1 MEVNMARVLI
11 VDDSRTSRKF
21 LRDIL
26 EHSGNEVAGE
36 AVNGKEGFEMYQK
49 LKPDIVTMDITMPEM
64 DGIESLKLIMRYD
77 PSARII
83 MVTAAG
89 QQQKMV
95 EAVKYGALEFM
106 SKPFDTIKIVE
117 TIQKVMQPK

>member
-1 MEVNMARVLI
+1 MARILI

-26 EHSGNEVAGE
+26 EKSGHEIAGE

-64 DGIESLKLIMRYD
+64 DGLDCLKLIIRYD
-77 PSARII
+77 PGARVI

-95 EAVKYGALEFM
+95 DAVKYGALEFM

-117 TIQKVMQPK
+117 TIQKVMQSK

>member
-1 MEVNMARVLI
+1 
-11 VDDSRTSRKF
+11 
-21 LRDIL
+21 
-26 EHSGNEVAGE
+26 
-36 AVNGKEGFEMYQK
+36 
-49 LKPDIVTMDITMPEM
+49 
-64 DGIESLKLIMRYD
+64 MRYD
-77 PSARII
+77 PAARII